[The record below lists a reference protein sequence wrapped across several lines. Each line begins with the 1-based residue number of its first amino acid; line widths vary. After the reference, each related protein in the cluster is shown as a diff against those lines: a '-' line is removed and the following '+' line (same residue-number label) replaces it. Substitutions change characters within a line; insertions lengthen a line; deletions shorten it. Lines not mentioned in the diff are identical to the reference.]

1 MPARVV
7 LPHVSEST
15 VRRADR
21 HALVSPT
28 VRVRLN
34 LFALPLA
41 AVALLCVAPPA
52 RAEKHELSTPVPEL
66 EALAATATQLLNAH
80 LSPGFSQPMRIGWDT
95 GTPKEPGP
103 AFTSWGGGYKF
114 VFAGHVLYTK
124 DDACEIALVKPRFE
138 ALTAGHPNWAEE
150 IVTHELFHCY
160 EMQIAGVGGWEHMK
174 EWVREGLDRW
184 VDVTLF
190 ASEPIAISLGSVKKY
205 FESSTVP
212 LFARDYDAV
221 GFWGHLQDIAG
232 DVWQRI
238 PAILRAGAEGNQQ
251 AVHAALSGVPLEK
264 FFDTWGSSAANRPEG
279 GASWTPVSPL
289 PDNPF
294 AAPTHTLTPSGPDT
308 TVSTPLDAYST
319 NQLAIPIPSAPSG
332 DIETMRIA
340 LGGAYGRFGV
350 MDNYTGKTLE
360 YMTFCGECSV
370 GALKPVTASCAPYEV
385 SVPPPPLTH
394 LPADAL
400 LGVAAAGTD
409 ATVTVTYAA
418 VPLVEV
424 TESTCQLATGNKAST
439 GGDPHLVDFHG
450 DLYDFQGRGEYTL
463 LESTTEDMQIQVF
476 QQPFLH
482 SHTVSVNG
490 KVAIRDGGATVEVD
504 STGPSSAV
512 VYINRHRA
520 ARGHRSLAG
529 GGSVTITADGAELR
543 WADGTTAKVT
553 AYITTHTLLSFSPD
567 LDISIHVT
575 PDRYGHLAGLLGD
588 AGVAPAQEFASRG
601 GTFYPPAEVIGEDPT
616 ALEGAFGRSWRVPN
630 VRASLF
636 RSTTP
641 ADLKAIVFPG
651 SLQHDLDKFFK
662 LHLGKAQAA
671 ERTCTRRHIDGA
683 TFPACELDVAET
695 GDTGFAGGDVVLQQ
709 TATSDERE
717 ERTVS
722 GPTGTGTAVTTAPA
736 STTPTATPVPT
747 VAAQAIDPIN
757 LGAGS
762 TPPAIAYDP
771 ATGDTYVAWL
781 TDDSGPIEVCTIVSG
796 ANSCNGGAGPD
807 QLSDQLAAGGVYTDP
822 RVILDDGAVVVLD
835 EIYGAAKAGY
845 EGSGVVAWSS
855 AAGGAGFAAVGGGLA
870 NKGKFLAA
878 SAGDMPD
885 NGATELGAT
894 GQIAA
899 YGNDTLGNGF
909 MDFSL
914 TDPAPTGTDPA
925 VDQAVGDSY
934 DDQLSTTG
942 SQIAAVPDGAGKY
955 LVVLVGGDAY
965 SDSSCAEQSTGYGA
979 ALGTPGELQKQ
990 KAWRSEYFKQIA
1002 CGAIAPVLSGG
1013 SAGVG
1018 VLEDEGS
1025 AGSES
1030 VDYRMFDAATM
1041 TFGAPVALSAEGGA
1055 ALDGADELSASQDA
1069 TGGVYAAWA
1078 DERGILF
1085 DYSADG
1091 GSNWSAPVVSG
1102 IEGGEDPVVQGLG
1115 AGSAELAYTDSD
1127 AEELLPV
1134 TAAGS

>member
-1 MPARVV
+1 MHAR
-7 LPHVSEST
+7 LGL
-15 VRRADR
+15 A
-21 HALVSPT
+21 
-28 VRVRLN
+28 
-34 LFALPLA
+34 ALPLVLVAMLSFA
-41 AVALLCVAPPA
+41 APA

-221 GFWGHLQDIAG
+221 GFWGHLQDVAG

-238 PAILRAGAEGNQQ
+238 PAILRAGAQGNQQ

-264 FFDTWGSSAANRPEG
+264 LFDTWGSSAANRPEG

-289 PDNPF
+289 PDHPF

-308 TVSTPLDAYST
+308 TVSTPLEPYST

-418 VPLVEV
+418 VPL
-424 TESTCQLATGNKAST
+424 TEATKSTCQLETGNQAST
-439 GGDPHLVDFHG
+439 GGDPHLIDFHG

-529 GGSVTITADGAELR
+529 GGSVTIAANGAELR

-567 LDISIHVT
+567 LSISIHVT

-601 GTFYPPAEVIGEDPT
+601 GTFYPPAEVVGEDPT

-630 VRASLF
+630 ARASLF

-651 SLQHDLDKFFK
+651 SLQRDFEKFFK
-662 LHLGKAQAA
+662 GHPGKAQAA
-671 ERTCTRRHIDGA
+671 GRVCARRHIDGA
-683 TFPACELDVAET
+683 TLPACELDVGET
-695 GDTGFAGGDVVLQQ
+695 GETGFAGGDVALQQ
-709 TATSDERE
+709 TTTSDERE
-717 ERTVS
+717 EQAVS
-722 GPTGTGTAVTTAPA
+722 GPAETA
-736 STTPTATPVPT
+736 TPTATTTSATTTATTTTPTPVTGTT
-747 VAAQAIDPIN
+747 VTSPAINPID

-762 TPPAIAYDP
+762 SPPSIAYDP
-771 ATGDTYVAWL
+771 ATGDTYAAWL
-781 TDDSGPIEVCTIVSG
+781 TDDSGPIEVCTIVRG
-796 ANSCNGGAGPD
+796 GDSCNGGTGPH
-807 QLSDQLAAGGVYTDP
+807 QLSDPLAAAGGVYTNP
-822 RVILDDGAVVVLD
+822 RVILDGASPVVLD

-845 EGSGVVAWSS
+845 AGSGVVAWSS
-855 AAGGAGFAAVGGGLA
+855 AAGGAGFAAGEGGLA

-878 SAGDMPD
+878 SAGDMPA
-885 NGATELGAT
+885 NGAAELGAT

-899 YGNDTLGNGF
+899 YGNDTTGNGF

-914 TDPAPTGTDPA
+914 TASAPSTDPE
-925 VDQAVGDSY
+925 VDQTVGYSY
-934 DDQLSTTG
+934 DDQLSATG
-942 SQIAAVPDGAGKY
+942 SQIAAIPDPGGPSGSY
-955 LVVLVGGDAY
+955 LVVLVGGTAY
-965 SDSSCAEQSTGYGA
+965 SDPSCAGESTGYGA
-979 ALGTPGELQKQ
+979 AIGKPEALREQ
-990 KAWRSEYFKQIA
+990 KAWSSTYFKQIA
-1002 CGAIAPVLSGG
+1002 CNAIAPVLSGG
-1013 SAGVG
+1013 SAGIG
-1018 VLEDEGS
+1018 VLEREGIS
-1025 AGSES
+1025 GAES
-1030 VDYRMFDAATM
+1030 IDYRMFDAKTM
-1041 TFGAPVALSAEGGA
+1041 TFGSPIALSAA
-1055 ALDGADELSASQDA
+1055 DGADGLSASQDSS
-1069 TGGVYAAWA
+1069 GGVYAAWGGGS
-1078 DERGILF
+1078 GIIF

-1091 GSNWSAPVVSG
+1091 GSSWTAPVVSG
-1102 IEGGEDPVVQGLG
+1102 IEEGAEPVIQGVGGG
-1115 AGSAELAYTDSD
+1115 AAELAYTDSG
-1127 AEELLPV
+1127 EEKLLPV
-1134 TAAGS
+1134 SAAGS